1 MHPLLLPLVFVI
13 APHDA
18 RAVAVDVELM
28 LLIDVSGSIN
38 DETEYPLQMR
48 GYMDAFNDAR
58 VLAARSSTFPGT
70 APKTMGLTP
79 IPR

>member
-1 MHPLLLPLVFVI
+1 
-13 APHDA
+13 
-18 RAVAVDVELM
+18 M